1 MALAL
6 AKKFPLFQ
14 REGKMNWD
22 APFIGEEMRDKPTDI
37 IGLGD
42 IGAKLAA
49 MLENIVGIK
58 EICYYS
64 HNKNHPKYH
73 YAEFENMLAKSE
85 YMFVTVSKNPE
96 SLALFDDLSK
106 FNKNMKII
114 IVANGFEEVSLALAE
129 KCEKGELGG
138 VAFESNDLSHAY
150 KSNVFVTPPNA
161 YYTKEALVKMFE
173 IWTSTIQAA
182 ATKTPQN
189 AIN

>member
-6 AKKFPLFQ
+6 AKKYPLFQ

-22 APFIGEEMRDKPTDI
+22 AQFIGEEMRDKPTSI

-42 IGAKLAA
+42 IGSKLAE
-49 MLENIVGIK
+49 MLESVIDTK

-64 HNKNHPKYH
+64 HNKNKKYH
-73 YAEFENMLAKSE
+73 YMEFADMLARAE
-85 YMFVTVSKNPE
+85 YMFVTISKNPE

-114 IVANGFEEVSLALAE
+114 ITANGFEEVAERLAK

-138 VAFESNDLSHAY
+138 VAFESNNLDREF

-161 YYTKEALVKMFE
+161 YYTKEALIKMFE
-173 IWTSTIQAA
+173 IWTETTISAS
-182 ATKTPQN
+182 TKTPQN
-189 AIN
+189 VIN